1 MNNTINEIIILYMN
15 TDEET
20 RKQIRDVL
28 IYLENLN
35 APTEEEIT
43 D

>member
-35 APTEEEIT
+35 ASTEEEIT